1 MEEKANREIFIER
14 EYYLKI
20 GDYKDQSG
28 LLKEEL
34 YSWSLCS
41 DNKTYIIES
50 AEEKKRQNQYVDSG
64 EKIVFTY
71 EGSSLISKDGF
82 FYGKFDCKEYDWIER
97 IHESDYY
104 ICRKNEKYG
113 IIDGNS
119 YVIMDV
125 VYPLITKL
133 PKMVDIDIDELYWYE
148 PDDIRDL
155 RREELGENTKPYIS
169 LKITTY
175 TGEYLLE
182 LTTMKKSKLYDKI
195 YTFGKNYLVVNN
207 GHYGL
212 LSPLGKEIV
221 PPKYNKAYP
230 IDDTISHL
238 SIPEQYCYYGD
249 ECNACIEVEQE
260 GRFIPIANNGK
271 YYGEIPLEYDECYR
285 VEKSEYFVRKRGK
298 CGLLYYSVISKKISV
313 TIPIDYISI
322 SFDEHHPFYHF
333 WNEQGTCINFAI
345 VQDEKGYQLYN
356 IASKILVGEHYQ
368 SLKYTYNRGPHTD
381 YRDNGGYAPFFIAQK
396 ENKYAILSQFGI
408 PLTDFIYE
416 SISPMNSNIFPVCKD
431 SKWGIIDEWGRT
443 LVECEWDGFER
454 VLGGEAWLIKGNET
468 IKKEL
473 NCRRKIKGGRRTS
486 TYERPTY
493 ERYGGSY
500 AQDEMGYSD
509 DDIDTIFDGDPLA
522 YWNID

>member
-1 MEEKANREIFIER
+1 MEERALREIIIEKDNSS
-14 EYYLKI
+14 EF
-20 GDYKDQSG
+20 GGYKDMSG
-28 LLKEEL
+28 LLKETL
-34 YSWSLCS
+34 CSCSLCY
-41 DNKTYIIES
+41 DNNTYFIKS
-50 AEEKKRQNQYVDSG
+50 AEEGIRQRQYVKSG
-64 EKIVFTY
+64 HMLVFTY
-71 EGSSLISKDGF
+71 DSSSLISKDGF
-82 FYGKFDCKEYDWIER
+82 FYGKFDCEKYDWVEQIY
-97 IHESDYY
+97 ESDYY

-113 IIDGNS
+113 IIEGNS
-119 YVIMDV
+119 NVVLDV
-125 VYPLITKL
+125 VYPLITRL
-133 PKMVDIDIDELYWYE
+133 PKIVDIDVDELYWYYP
-148 PDDIRDL
+148 PDVRDL
-155 RREELGENTKPYIS
+155 RKEELGENTKPYIS

-175 TGEYLLE
+175 IGEYLLE
-182 LTTMKKSKLYDKI
+182 LTTMKKSKMYDKI
-195 YTFGKNYLVVNN
+195 YTFGKNYLAVNN
-207 GHYGL
+207 GLYGL
-212 LSPLGKEIV
+212 VSPLGEEIV
-221 PPKYNKAYP
+221 PPKHTRAYP
-230 IDDTISHL
+230 FDDSLWDRSISE
-238 SIPEQYCYYGD
+238 IYRGGGW
-249 ECNACIEVEQE
+249 IEVELC
-260 GRFIPIANNGK
+260 GRRVPIANNGK
-271 YYGEIPLEYDECYR
+271 FYGEIPLEYDECYR
-285 VEKSEYFVRKRGK
+285 VKENNYFVRKRGK
-298 CGLLYYSVISKKISV
+298 CGLLNYNMISKKINIS
-313 TIPIDYISI
+313 IPLDYISI
-322 SFDEHHPFYHF
+322 SFDEHQPFYRF
-333 WNEQGTCINFAI
+333 RSGQGKISINFAI

-473 NCRRKIKGGRRTS
+473 NCRRKIKGGRGTS

-522 YWNID
+522 YWNIG